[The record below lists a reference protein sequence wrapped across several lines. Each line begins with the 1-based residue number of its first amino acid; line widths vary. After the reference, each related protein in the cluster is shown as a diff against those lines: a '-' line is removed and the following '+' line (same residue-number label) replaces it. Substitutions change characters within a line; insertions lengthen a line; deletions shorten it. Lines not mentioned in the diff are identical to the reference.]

1 MQAWE
6 HKREN
11 PEYGISDSDGADVHQ
26 TKINMWEEDQDMVL
40 IIHVHGVHWHRL
52 EDKIEIRIIYKNY
65 IIQL

>member
-26 TKINMWEEDQDMVL
+26 TKINM
-40 IIHVHGVHWHRL
+40 
-52 EDKIEIRIIYKNY
+52 
-65 IIQL
+65 